1 MNIIVD
7 ICANAAAGYIG
18 QGKLVEAI
26 PSLRAAS
33 LFGGNESSRINSLFL
48 SGALADLAQTALSRG
63 DLKDA
68 VRHAGL
74 SLAVTKN
81 EAALIVLAQAYIGG
95 DPVSLEG
102 IARQLAEIASDDD
115 PRGLRINALI
125 WRLDALHQIQPR
137 DTALEESI
145 GRDALASINRFL
157 ERNPDA
163 PQVLMTRAML
173 YRRFGSTEKAL
184 RDLRHVQKLVG
195 SNPSLAA
202 NCVEL
207 SPDPTDAACRADFAI
222 IASHPDNSPATL
234 LSLYDLAR
242 RAGAREVANDFLR
255 RLIPLDRGFQYLGDV
270 KEALHQS
277 EPDFALGAPGAHA
290 KRSRIFAFAF
300 DAASTKT
307 LCNITLP
314 MLLAQG
320 NLPAWSDHSATV
332 LEITVPSTSLPTVR
346 QTPCLQ
352 RLATFCRIELRSI
365 PPIPVQFERRTYG
378 MAFEAAV
385 GRARESNASLI
396 SLPAFVVIGNGAFA
410 TIAKLSSTG
419 VDALLFDPLEVASAP
434 IRGWLGDGDRT
445 GEPLTMKASDLCEA
459 VLRHLPRSFHRSI
472 VDGEGKIESNPVRML
487 FAKADGMSV
496 RSMKCQPFY
505 FSATALDALSEELSD
520 PPDGFIIDRL
530 LACGSLRVDV
540 IEDATAFPV
549 ALLDDGLS
557 TDQRQNPRMAAD
569 AILEQARMTPLALGR
584 VRLLQSKTRWTG
596 VLSTNVDATGDAEE
610 AAIVSAVT
618 DRLAAL

>member
-7 ICANAAAGYIG
+7 LCANAAAGFIG

-26 PSLRAAS
+26 PSLRAATH
-33 LFGGNESSRINSLFL
+33 FGGNESSRINSLFL
-48 SGALADLAQTALSRG
+48 AGALADLAQTALSRG
-63 DLKDA
+63 DLTDA

-74 SLAVTKN
+74 SLAVSRN

-95 DPVSLEG
+95 DPVSLES

-125 WRLDALHQIQPR
+125 WRLDALQQIQPR

-145 GRDALASINRFL
+145 ARDALASINRFL
-157 ERNPDA
+157 EKNPDA

-184 RDLRHVQKLVG
+184 RDLRQIQKLG
-195 SNPSLAA
+195 GTDASLAA
-202 NCVEL
+202 SCVEL

-222 IASHPDNSPATL
+222 IANHPDDSPSTL

-242 RAGAREVANDFLR
+242 RAGVADIASKFLD
-255 RLIPLDRGFQYLGDV
+255 RLIPLDPGFQYLRDV
-270 KEALHQS
+270 KETLRHE
-277 EPDFALGAPGAHA
+277 EPDLTLGASDTHPMQ
-290 KRSRIFAFAF
+290 SRIFAFAF
-300 DAASTKT
+300 DAASTKA
-307 LCNITLP
+307 LVNITLP

-320 NLPAWSDHSATV
+320 NLPAWADHSATV
-332 LEITVPSTSLPTVR
+332 LEITVPSANLPTVR

-352 RLATFCRIELRSI
+352 QLATFCRIELRGV
-365 PPIPVQFERRTYG
+365 PPIPAQFTRRTYG

-385 GRARESNASLI
+385 RRACEGNASLI
-396 SLPAFVVIGNGAFA
+396 SVPAFAVIGNGALT
-410 TIAKLSSTG
+410 TIATLSKTG

-434 IRGWLGDGDRT
+434 IRGWLGDGDHT
-445 GEPLTMKASDLCEA
+445 GEPMTMKASDLSEA

-472 VDGEGKIESNPVRML
+472 VDANGRIESNPVRML
-487 FAKADGMSV
+487 FAKADGLSV

-505 FSATALDALSEELSD
+505 LSTKALAALGEELSD

-530 LACGSLRVDV
+530 LACGSLHVDV
-540 IEDATAFPV
+540 IEDAAAFPV
-549 ALLDDGLS
+549 ALLDDS
-557 TDQRQNPRMAAD
+557 SDADHRQHPRMAVD
-569 AILEQARMTPLALGR
+569 AILEQARIAPLALGR
-584 VRLLQSKTRWTG
+584 VRLLTSMTRWTG
-596 VLSTNVDATGDAEE
+596 GLSTPFDATGDAEE
-610 AAIVSAVT
+610 AVIVNAIT
-618 DRLAAL
+618 ERLAAL